1 MSNVY
6 LIRTFF
12 IFVFLVITTLLS
24 VDSITTIDITILA
37 AASFVWSFLIGQL
50 IKFIVFV
57 FKPYN
62 K

>member
-1 MSNVY
+1 MSSVY

-12 IFVFLVITTLLS
+12 IFVFLVITNLLS
-24 VDSITTIDITILA
+24 AQSITTIDLAILI

>member
-1 MSNVY
+1 MSSVY

-12 IFVFLVITTLLS
+12 IFVFLVIVTLLTAQ
-24 VDSITTIDITILA
+24 SISIIDVTILA
-37 AASFVWSFLIGQL
+37 TASFVWSLLIGQL
-50 IKFIVFV
+50 MKFIVFV